1 MGKVYCPKLDSRAL
15 RRLILFKHRLIVSST
30 KALSPAR
37 SHLSGLCGQRLQ
49 QLVLHELALLSL
61 FFNGIRTCPP
71 RAANQ
76 PSPDHKPE
84 TAKPSNPLH
93 PRGYSISVLIAQ
105 RPAVPA
111 VCKKRISKALLTP
124 VNHWHPTVVN
134 DLAEGGKPPANRVF
148 WGSSARPP
156 ECPTDPALFDF
167 CFQDFNRNQRNQT
180 TPFLIHSLH
189 T

>member
-1 MGKVYCPKLDSRAL
+1 MFHRPRRCL
-15 RRLILFKHRLIVSST
+15 RRAATSPGCVVNASSSSYST
-30 KALSPAR
+30 S
-37 SHLSGLCGQRLQ
+37 SHYC
-49 QLVLHELALLSL
+49 SL

-167 CFQDFNRNQRNQT
+167 CSQDFNRNQRNQT
-180 TPFLIHSLH
+180 TPFLIHPLH